1 MADKTVAFR
10 PFPGQSF
17 SITGSESDAGI
28 VGEIERSG
36 GLYQRD
42 LAALLRGRLAPD
54 AVVADIGAHIGVV
67 TALLAGLCPKGHVYA
82 FEPAAE
88 NHAHLSANMAA
99 NGFDNV
105 TVERAAVFDTD
116 GEISLEY
123 DAAYPG
129 GSHVGGAGS
138 TVPSVRFDTW
148 SRTVGLDRLDLV
160 KLDVEGVELAV
171 LAGAA
176 ETLRR
181 FRPLVVVE
189 CNPAALRRF
198 GGAGYG
204 DLLRRLRALFPLVGV
219 IGPGGSVTPIASAGH
234 LRMIL
239 GRFGVIDL
247 VGIPVAPWA
256 EIVRQRARAFVALA
270 RLLVRHNR
278 RRPPEGGNF
287 VVDPGGI
294 ALQPLQPDVSGA
306 AGELTQV
313 AVEIRNDSPWW
324 LSSAFAYPVNLSY
337 RWLDDSGAPTGVE
350 GRRTNFPE
358 SLGPGGSARVDVT
371 VALPATPGRH
381 TLKLTVVQE
390 RFAWLD
396 DLDPSCAARLP
407 ATVAT
412 PAAGSSPVGPAA

>member
-1 MADKTVAFR
+1 VADKTVAFR

-148 SRTVGLDRLDLV
+148 ARTVGLDRLDLV

-247 VGIPVAPWA
+247 VGIPAVASRDLLRSR
-256 EIVRQRARAFVALA
+256 VRAVAALA
-270 RLLVRHNR
+270 RLLARNNR
-278 RRPPEGGNF
+278 RRLPEDGNF
-287 VVDPGGI
+287 VVDPAGI
-294 ALQPLQPDVSGA
+294 ALRPASPALTGA
-306 AGELTQV
+306 AGEVTEV
-313 AVEIRNDSPWW
+313 AVDVRNGSRSW
-324 LSSAFAYPVNLSY
+324 LSSAFAYPLNLSY
-337 RWLDDSGAPTGVE
+337 RWLDDRGVPTGIE

-358 SLGPGGSARVDVT
+358 PLAPGRSARIGVKVQ
-371 VALPATPGRH
+371 LPDTPGRY
-381 TLKLTVVQE
+381 TLLLTVVQE
-390 RFAWLD
+390 HFAWLD
-396 DLDPSCAARLP
+396 DLDAGCSARLP
-407 ATVAT
+407 ATIA
-412 PAAGSSPVGPAA
+412 